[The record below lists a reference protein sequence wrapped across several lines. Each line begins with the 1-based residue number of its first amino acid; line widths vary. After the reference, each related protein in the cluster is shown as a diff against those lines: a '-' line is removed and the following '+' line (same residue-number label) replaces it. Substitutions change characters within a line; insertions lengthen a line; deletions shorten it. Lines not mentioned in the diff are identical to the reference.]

1 MDRQE
6 NSTIQLDNTREMGRV
21 LSEHNQ
27 ESRNVRSNDTSI
39 ATNTNGISNLGEQR
53 SRQEERTGANRY
65 GDTSRRANKSQ
76 SIHSDRTPNLFSFI
90 SRNDDERQGTD
101 AARSY
106 NQQSVL
112 ETAARNDGYER
123 RSLKSGQKLDF
134 VRDSRYDNI
143 AGIRSYAYVVTDAD
157 KSQLQ
162 ISSNSTVLAKYRYVN
177 NQKDYYLQAY
187 NPRTNSLGTIFPNY
201 STSWGQ
207 NAMKIMNEFRS
218 KY

>member
-27 ESRNVRSNDTSI
+27 ESRNVRSSGTNIT
-39 ATNTNGISNLGEQR
+39 TNTNGISDPGEQR
-53 SRQEERTGANRY
+53 SKQEERTGANRH

-76 SIHSDRTPNLFSFI
+76 SIYSDRTPNLFSFI

-101 AARSY
+101 AARRY

-112 ETAARNDGYER
+112 ETAARNNGYER

-134 VRDSRYDNI
+134 VSDDEIYL
-143 AGIRSYAYVVTDAD
+143 GSYF
-157 KSQLQ
+157 KKPPSH
-162 ISSNSTVLAKYRYVN
+162 
-177 NQKDYYLQAY
+177 
-187 NPRTNSLGTIFPNY
+187 
-201 STSWGQ
+201 
-207 NAMKIMNEFRS
+207 
-218 KY
+218 